1 MNKVVEKW
9 DEILQIV
16 KTEHDLSD
24 VSFNTWL
31 KPLTVYEVVDNV
43 VTIIV
48 PSEQVG
54 LNYISKKYKLP
65 LQVTIS
71 EVTGMENCDINFIL
85 PEDVPKKEE
94 VSPKAQSQDA
104 RCEEAHLNPK
114 YTFDTFVVG
123 SNNKFAQ
130 AAALAVAESP
140 GDTYNPLFI
149 YGGAGLGKTHLMHSI
164 AHFIID
170 HDENSKVL
178 YVTSEEFT
186 NELIETIRNGNN
198 SAMTKFRE
206 KYRNI
211 DVLLVDDI
219 QFIIG
224 KESTQEEFF
233 HTFNSLHS
241 AKKQII
247 ISSDKPPKDM
257 EILEER
263 FRSRFEWGLI
273 ADITLPDYE
282 TRMAILHK
290 KEEMDGYDI
299 NEEVIKYIANN
310 IKSNIR
316 ELEGAINKVMAF
328 AKLEK
333 KEVTL
338 ELAEQA
344 LKDIISPD
352 EKKVITPDYIISMV
366 AEHFDVTVDDLCGN
380 KRNSKIVTPRQ
391 IAMYLCREII
401 STPLKSIGKCLGN
414 RDHTTIMHG
423 IDKIEKEINNDENLK
438 NTIETLK
445 KKINPQA
452 DKIVSICRALDMSLV
467 DLLCDE
473 ETVEPA
479 AQIDCLTNENYMIEL
494 FRQSDAES
502 KRRIISYI
510 ELLEV
515 CKQINNACQSRKRQ
529 RNVSIIQDIDGNNIV
544 VINDIRFKGKRSI
557 NWREV
562 RAYLKEYVGDFYMV
576 ASTGDVIYIGA
587 DLPNEYSGS
596 KYTHSIKGTNAKAK
610 ANATQGIP
618 EMIEIAVALS

>member
-1 MNKVVEKW
+1 MNAVIDKW
-9 DEILQIV
+9 EEILQTV
-16 KTEHDLSD
+16 KTEYD
-24 VSFNTWL
+24 VADVAFNTWL
-31 KPLTVYEVVDNV
+31 KPLKVYEVDGNV
-43 VTIIV
+43 ITVSV
-48 PSEQVG
+48 PSDQADLG
-54 LNYISKKYKLP
+54 LNYISKRYNIP
-65 LQVTIS
+65 LQVTIC
-71 EVTGMENCDINFIL
+71 VLTGMEECELRFVLEKDL
-85 PEDVPKKEE
+85 PKKEE
-94 VSPKAQSQDA
+94 EQEKKTSYNNKVTDP
-104 RCEEAHLNPK
+104 RYEEAHLNPK

-164 AHFIID
+164 AHFILEHNKD
-170 HDENSKVL
+170 SKVL

-198 SAMTKFRE
+198 TAMSKFRD

-290 KEEMDGYDI
+290 NEEMNGYNISED
-299 NEEVIKYIANN
+299 VIKYIATN

-316 ELEGAINKVMAF
+316 ELEGAFNKVMAG

-344 LKDIISPD
+344 LKDIISPN
-352 EKKVITPDYIISMV
+352 EKKVITPEYIISV
-366 AEHFDVTVDDLCGN
+366 VSEHYGVTSADLCGN
-380 KRNSKIVTPRQ
+380 KRNAKIVMPRQ
-391 IAMYLCREII
+391 VSMYLCREII
-401 STPLKSIGKCLGN
+401 STPLKNIGKCLGN
-414 RDHTTIMHG
+414 RDHTTVMHG
-423 IDKIEKEINNDENLK
+423 IEKIEHELENDDNLK
-438 NTIETLK
+438 NTIDILK
-445 KKINPQA
+445 KKINPQ
-452 DKIVSICRALDMSLV
+452 
-467 DLLCDE
+467 
-473 ETVEPA
+473 
-479 AQIDCLTNENYMIEL
+479 
-494 FRQSDAES
+494 
-502 KRRIISYI
+502 
-510 ELLEV
+510 
-515 CKQINNACQSRKRQ
+515 
-529 RNVSIIQDIDGNNIV
+529 G
-544 VINDIRFKGKRSI
+544 
-557 NWREV
+557 
-562 RAYLKEYVGDFYMV
+562 
-576 ASTGDVIYIGA
+576 
-587 DLPNEYSGS
+587 
-596 KYTHSIKGTNAKAK
+596 
-610 ANATQGIP
+610 
-618 EMIEIAVALS
+618 

>member
-149 YGGAGLGKTHLMHSI
+149 YGGAGLGK
-164 AHFIID
+164 
-170 HDENSKVL
+170 
-178 YVTSEEFT
+178 
-186 NELIETIRNGNN
+186 LIETIRNGNN

-445 KKINPQA
+445 KKINPQ
-452 DKIVSICRALDMSLV
+452 
-467 DLLCDE
+467 
-473 ETVEPA
+473 
-479 AQIDCLTNENYMIEL
+479 
-494 FRQSDAES
+494 
-502 KRRIISYI
+502 
-510 ELLEV
+510 
-515 CKQINNACQSRKRQ
+515 
-529 RNVSIIQDIDGNNIV
+529 G
-544 VINDIRFKGKRSI
+544 
-557 NWREV
+557 
-562 RAYLKEYVGDFYMV
+562 
-576 ASTGDVIYIGA
+576 
-587 DLPNEYSGS
+587 
-596 KYTHSIKGTNAKAK
+596 
-610 ANATQGIP
+610 
-618 EMIEIAVALS
+618 